1 MFNNLDELKSSVRI
15 EDIVGRYVKLKKS
28 STGSVGLC
36 PFHNEKTPSF
46 NIKKSSNTFKCFG
59 CGKGG
64 NAIDFISF
72 YENLGFVDAVKKVA
86 ELSNFNLEADSREI
100 VKPIHR
106 LEKLSKEFLDNF
118 ENVRKISNN
127 TLLRFG
133 VTEAI
138 EWMPKARKE
147 IKVVCF
153 NYLRDGELINIK
165 FRGKNKDMKL
175 AKDAELIF
183 YNLDSIKDTE
193 DCVVVEG

>member
-1 MFNNLDELKSSVRI
+1 MFNNLEQLKNTVRI
-15 EDIVGRYVKLKKS
+15 EDVVGKYVKLKKS
-28 STGSVGLC
+28 SAGYVGLC

-46 NIKKSSNTFKCFG
+46 NTRKDKNTFKCFG

-64 NAIDFISF
+64 NAIDFVSLHD
-72 YENLGFVDAVKKVA
+72 NLGFVDAVKKVA
-86 ELSNFNLEADSREI
+86 EICNFTLEEDSKDI
-100 VKPIHR
+100 IKPVHR

-133 VTEAI
+133 ITEAI

-153 NYLRDGELINIK
+153 NYLRKEIRLTPILK
-165 FRGKNKDMKL
+165 YRL
-175 AKDAELIF
+175 LR
-183 YNLDSIKDTE
+183 
-193 DCVVVEG
+193 